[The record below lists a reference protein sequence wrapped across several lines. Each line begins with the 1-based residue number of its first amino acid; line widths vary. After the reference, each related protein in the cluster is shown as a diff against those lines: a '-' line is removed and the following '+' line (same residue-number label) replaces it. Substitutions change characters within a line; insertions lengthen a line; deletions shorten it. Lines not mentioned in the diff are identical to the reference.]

1 MQCVLPVPLRPR
13 TMAGELDSSTA
24 ARSFVVNRREGL
36 HFSGGDP
43 WAIFSSTSIRQLQSF
58 MGLFFPG

>member
-1 MQCVLPVPLRPR
+1 
-13 TMAGELDSSTA
+13 MAGAFASWTA
-24 ARSFVVNRREGL
+24 ACSLVVNLREGL

-58 MGLFFPG
+58 IGLFFPG